1 MYRRSSITATT
12 DLIADLMRRVEI
24 LEATTTRSI
33 LNADVSVD
41 TGISLDEAQALIDT
55 SIADI
60 DISATTGDFA
70 PVDHTHPLSDI
81 EQSGAAVG
89 EIPTWNGSSWTPTS
103 PAASSETRT
112 SPQRVVNSSGGI
124 LLSDRLILCEQTG
137 PITLT
142 LPTGA
147 STTDYFNVID
157 IDGVAATHNITINA
171 SAGTTINGASS
182 VILDINYMS
191 LSIGF
196 DGSTRWFIF

>member
-1 MYRRSSITATT
+1 MYRRTSITATT
-12 DLIADLMRRVEI
+12 DLVADLMRRVEI

-33 LNADVSVD
+33 LNADVSVES
-41 TGISLDEAQALIDT
+41 ISTDEVQALIDS
-55 SIADI
+55 SIDEI
-60 DISATTGDFA
+60 DIPTSDGEYA
-70 PVDHTHPLSDI
+70 PLNHTHDLSDL
-81 EQSGAAVG
+81 EQSGATTGQIAV
-89 EIPTWNGSSWTPTS
+89 WNGTAWVPQN

-124 LLSDRLILCEQTG
+124 LLTDRLILCEQTG

-157 IDGVAATHNITINA
+157 IDGNASTHNITVNA

-182 VILDINYMS
+182 VILDVDHMS
-191 LSIGF
+191 FSIGF